1 MSFIVFFVL
10 VIAAAAVGSIFKPG
24 AWYAS
29 LEKPQWTPPNW
40 AFPVAWS
47 ALYLFIAIA
56 GWLVWRTEGVS
67 PALAVWALQ
76 LAFNAAWSWLFF
88 GRRQMA
94 LAFVDILCLWLT
106 IVVFIVLAWP
116 LSPTAAFLFVPYLAW
131 VSFAA
136 FLNLRMWQLNRS

>member
-1 MSFIVFFVL
+1 MSFIVFFLL

-56 GWLVWRTEGVS
+56 GWLVWRTEGSGPVV
-67 PALAVWALQ
+67 AVWALQ

-106 IVVFIVLAWP
+106 IVVFIALAWP
-116 LSPTAAFLFVPYLAW
+116 LSPTAAFLFVPYLVW

-136 FLNLRMWQLNRS
+136 VLNLRIWRLNRL

>member
-1 MSFIVFFVL
+1 MSFIVFFLL

-56 GWLVWRTEGVS
+56 GWLVWRTEGAG
-67 PALAVWALQ
+67 PAVAVWALQ
-76 LAFNAAWSWLFF
+76 LGFNAAWSWLFF

-136 FLNLRMWQLNRS
+136 VLNLRMWRLNRS